1 MTYPKMSDDFKAHL
15 YDTYPT
21 LPEDVRYL
29 LSQVDGIG
37 QIHGNTDRS
46 GAIWF
51 ITNGTHIVDAYLG
64 ALLSFQEYRIASPD
78 RDTLNDPK
86 LDNLT
91 TAIEIAGK
99 NLDDWIGEAWIQ
111 SPDKY

>member
-1 MTYPKMSDDFKAHL
+1 MSYPEMSDYYKKRL
-15 YDTYPT
+15 GTTYPT

-37 QIHGNTDRS
+37 QTHGNTDRS

-51 ITNGTHIVDAYLG
+51 ITNGTHIADAYLG
-64 ALLSFQEYRIASPD
+64 ALLAFQDYRMSSPD

-91 TAIEIAGK
+91 KAIEIAGK
-99 NLDDWIGEAWIQ
+99 NLDDWIGEAWIH
-111 SPDKY
+111 